1 MEDLKKYAPEF
12 KHVNDSVA
20 FVVHL
25 SFLSQKCKLVGL
37 RDEQYLEDIGSIPQ
51 GWNKSHEI
59 YVFRYI
65 ADKAA
70 QPKGKAENEEKKS
83 DEQRNTI
90 LVKILAME
98 ENELLITA
106 VRQGSDDV
114 LTLEISV
121 KDHIDT
127 EKCKDLTDY
136 AALFRDIDGLHI
148 LLNDQITHKVIPR
161 HKHKQAEKEDAQN
174 EKKRQKPYP
183 NPLIYQDPNDP
194 NPNPLLIGGG
204 RRPFGGGNDYGRD
217 DLDPFGGG
225 GGNLMGP
232 NQIGQQWRNQNN
244 PNNPNANRPPFV
256 PPNARFD
263 PFGPGG
269 MGPGPDHFKPPDQGN
284 GNGFGG
290 GGFGGGFGNGGG
302 GGFGGG

>member
-25 SFLSQKCKLVGL
+25 SFLAQKCKLVGL

-59 YVFRYI
+59 YTFRYI
-65 ADKAA
+65 ANKAA
-70 QPKGKAENEEKKS
+70 PQKANGKAEADEEKKAA
-83 DEQRNTI
+83 DNERNTI
-90 LVKILAME
+90 LVKIIAME
-98 ENELLITA
+98 QNELLITA

-114 LTLEISV
+114 LTLELSI
-121 KDHIDT
+121 KDHIDV
-127 EKCKDLTDY
+127 EKCKDLSNY
-136 AALFRDIDGLHI
+136 AAIFRDIDGLHI
-148 LLNDQITHKVIPR
+148 LLNDQITHKVIPQP
-161 HKHKQAEKEDAQN
+161 QAKKEEAKENAQN
-174 EKKRQKPYP
+174 KKKQKKANDP
-183 NPLIYQDPNDP
+183 NPLIYPEP

-204 RRPFGGGNDYGRD
+204 RGGIPFGGGYGDR

-244 PNNPNANRPPFV
+244 PNANRPPFV

-269 MGPGPDHFKPPDQGN
+269 GGPGPDHFKPPDQGH
-284 GNGFGG
+284 GFGG
-290 GGFGGGFGNGGG
+290 GGFGGGFGNG
-302 GGFGGG
+302 FM

>member
-1 MEDLKKYAPEF
+1 M
-12 KHVNDSVA
+12 
-20 FVVHL
+20 
-25 SFLSQKCKLVGL
+25 G
-37 RDEQYLEDIGSIPQ
+37 
-51 GWNKSHEI
+51 
-59 YVFRYI
+59 
-65 ADKAA
+65 
-70 QPKGKAENEEKKS
+70 
-83 DEQRNTI
+83 
-90 LVKILAME
+90 E
-98 ENELLITA
+98 ENEFLITA

-136 AALFRDIDGLHI
+136 AALFRDIDGLRI

-161 HKHKQAEKEDAQN
+161 HKPKQVEKDEAKN
-174 EKKRQKPYP
+174 EKKKEKANP
-183 NPLIYQDPNDP
+183 NPLIYPDP

-204 RRPFGGGNDYGRD
+204 RRGGGIPFGGGNDYGRD

-232 NQIGQQWRNQNN
+232 NQIGQQWRNRND
-244 PNNPNANRPPFV
+244 PNHPMANPNANRPPFV

-269 MGPGPDHFKPPDQGN
+269 MGPGPDHFKPPDQGH

-290 GGFGGGFGNGGG
+290 GGFGGG
-302 GGFGGG
+302 GFGG